1 MEKWTIIDKNKLD
14 KINYFEL
21 TKNYKIQKEIKIY
34 IAKILYNGNLQNA
47 RKIVRQKMTNLQ
59 YSFELLLNY
68 WNFSNLVVLLF
79 KRFIKEEKVYE
90 IRRQI

>member
-47 RKIVRQKMTNLQ
+47 RKIVRQNTTNLFF
-59 YSFELLLNY
+59 SGFFLKSLNIY
-68 WNFSNLVVLLF
+68 V
-79 KRFIKEEKVYE
+79 
-90 IRRQI
+90 

>member
-47 RKIVRQKMTNLQ
+47 RKIVRQNTTNNIVKLCL
-59 YSFELLLNY
+59 YFT
-68 WNFSNLVVLLF
+68 
-79 KRFIKEEKVYE
+79 I
-90 IRRQI
+90 

>member
-47 RKIVRQKMTNLQ
+47 RKIVRQKMTSK
-59 YSFELLLNY
+59 Y
-68 WNFSNLVVLLF
+68 
-79 KRFIKEEKVYE
+79 
-90 IRRQI
+90 

>member
-34 IAKILYNGNLQNA
+34 IAKILYNLNLQNA
-47 RKIVRQKMTNLQ
+47 RKIVRQKMTSK
-59 YSFELLLNY
+59 Y
-68 WNFSNLVVLLF
+68 
-79 KRFIKEEKVYE
+79 
-90 IRRQI
+90 

>member
-47 RKIVRQKMTNLQ
+47 RKIVRQNTTNNIVKLCL
-59 YSFELLLNY
+59 YFTIWKKSKYN
-68 WNFSNLVVLLF
+68 LLF
-79 KRFIKEEKVYE
+79 F
-90 IRRQI
+90 

>member
-68 WNFSNLVVLLF
+68 
-79 KRFIKEEKVYE
+79 
-90 IRRQI
+90 

>member
-1 MEKWTIIDKNKLD
+1 MENWTIIDKNKLD

-47 RKIVRQKMTNLQ
+47 RKIVRQNTTNNIVKLCL
-59 YSFELLLNY
+59 YFT
-68 WNFSNLVVLLF
+68 
-79 KRFIKEEKVYE
+79 I
-90 IRRQI
+90 

>member
-1 MEKWTIIDKNKLD
+1 MENWTIIDKNKLD

-47 RKIVRQKMTNLQ
+47 RKIVRQKMTNLHNI
-59 YSFELLLNY
+59 LLNY
-68 WNFSNLVVLLF
+68 F
-79 KRFIKEEKVYE
+79 
-90 IRRQI
+90 

>member
-47 RKIVRQKMTNLQ
+47 RKIVRQKMTRK
-59 YSFELLLNY
+59 Y
-68 WNFSNLVVLLF
+68 
-79 KRFIKEEKVYE
+79 
-90 IRRQI
+90 

>member
-34 IAKILYNGNLQNA
+34 IAKILYNLNLQNA
-47 RKIVRQKMTNLQ
+47 RKIVRQNTTNNIVKLCL
-59 YSFELLLNY
+59 YFT
-68 WNFSNLVVLLF
+68 
-79 KRFIKEEKVYE
+79 I
-90 IRRQI
+90 

>member
-34 IAKILYNGNLQNA
+34 IAKILYNLNLQNA

-68 WNFSNLVVLLF
+68 
-79 KRFIKEEKVYE
+79 
-90 IRRQI
+90 